1 MSRKI
6 VSIAAVLVV
15 LSMAAASLIAG
26 SMLPAEVRLPVHW
39 DLLGRPDRYA
49 DKWIAL
55 LAPAATIGLVS
66 LLFHFLPAL
75 EPRKEGLA
83 RSQGLYLWGW
93 IGLLLMGG
101 VIELAL
107 LSTAFNWGIPVIGLI
122 VAGVGG
128 LLVLIG
134 NQLGK
139 SRSMYL
145 LGVRTPWTLVSE
157 EVWIKTHRLCG
168 KLMVIGGLVMLV
180 SALLPLPSGLLAT
193 ISAAVIL
200 VSAGIPIFYSFIL
213 WRREVRSDRT
223 HGSAG

>member
-39 DLLGRPDRYA
+39 DLLGRPDRFA

-93 IGLLLMGG
+93 LALLLMGA

-107 LSTAFNWGIPVIGLI
+107 LSEAFGWGIRTAHLI
-122 VAGVGG
+122 AGGVGAM
-128 LLVLIG
+128 LMLIG

-145 LGVRTPWTLVSE
+145 MGVRTPWTLASE

-168 KLMVIGGLVMLV
+168 KLMVVGGLAMIVA
-180 SALLPLPSGLLAT
+180 ALLPVPSGVLAT
-193 ISAAVIL
+193 VCVAVIL
-200 VSAGIPIFYSFIL
+200 VAAGVPILYSFIA
-213 WRREVRSDRT
+213 WRRETRT
-223 HGSAG
+223 DQASG